1 MLFDIDKI
9 AECPDFMKCPQ
20 SAPLQWDA
28 PSALA
33 MMYVPVQQWQD
44 IYEQDTALERGTL
57 FTELDKPFYGRSCS
71 K

>member
-20 SAPLQWDA
+20 PEPLQWGA
-28 PSALA
+28 PIALA
-33 MMYVPVQQWQD
+33 MMYVPVQEWQD

-57 FTELDKPFYGRSCS
+57 FAQLDKPFYGRSCS